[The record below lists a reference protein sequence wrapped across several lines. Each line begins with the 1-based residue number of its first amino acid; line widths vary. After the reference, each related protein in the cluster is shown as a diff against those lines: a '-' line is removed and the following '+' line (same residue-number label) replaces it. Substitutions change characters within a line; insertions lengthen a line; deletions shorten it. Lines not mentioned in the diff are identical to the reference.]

1 MAEQSS
7 GRLSVQQ
14 HTKSRV
20 MTPLSIKSPGTTA
33 RLTVNLE
40 ALKTNYRTLCASAPG
55 CVCAGVVKADAYGLG
70 VRPVSRALWEAGCRT
85 YFVALL
91 SEAGILRAL
100 LPEAEIYVL
109 NGLLAGAA
117 ADYVHLNLRPVLA
130 SIEEIDE
137 WSHFCRENNTRHRA
151 AVHVDTGIN
160 RLGLEY
166 QQAMNMFQN
175 TKAFQD
181 FNLCM
186 VMSHLAC
193 ADEPDHSLNDQQVKR
208 FEALRELVPDVAFSL
223 ANSAGIIAVPKAHFD
238 LLRPGIALYGSN
250 PIADGDTIIKPVITL
265 QATILQMR
273 NVAAGQSIGYGAT
286 FTCQQPSKI
295 AVLGLGYAD
304 GFLRCLSGSNT
315 QTRTHVYIE
324 GHLAPVV
331 GRVSM
336 DMIGVDVTALPDSV
350 ATRGTMAEVIG
361 ENISLDGLALASKT
375 LSYEILTR
383 LGNRF
388 ERVYT

>member
-1 MAEQSS
+1 
-7 GRLSVQQ
+7 
-14 HTKSRV
+14 
-20 MTPLSIKSPGTTA
+20 MTPSSLNCPGTTA

-40 ALKTNYRTLCASAPG
+40 ALKANYRALCATAHKS
-55 CVCAGVVKADAYGLG
+55 VCAGVVKADAYGLG
-70 VRPVSRALWEAGCRT
+70 VEAVSTALWAAGCRT

-91 SEAGILRAL
+91 SEAEVLRAL

-109 NGLLAGAA
+109 NGLMKGAA
-117 ADYVHLNLRPVLA
+117 RDYIHLNARPVLA

-137 WSHFCRENNTRHRA
+137 WSLFCRQNNTRHRA

-166 QQAMNMFQN
+166 SQAMDLFQN
-175 TKAFQD
+175 TSSFQEFD
-181 FNLCM
+181 LCM

-193 ADEPDHSLNDQQVKR
+193 ADEPDHPLNDQQVQR
-208 FEALRELVPDVAFSL
+208 FKALRELVPEVVFSL

-238 LLRPGIALYGSN
+238 LTRPGIALYGSN
-250 PIADGDTIIKPVITL
+250 PVAGSNTLIKPVVTL
-265 QATILQMR
+265 QATILQVR
-273 NVAAGQSIGYGAT
+273 DVPAGQTVGYGAT
-286 FTCQQPSKI
+286 FTCQKPSKI
-295 AVLGLGYAD
+295 AILGLGYAD

-315 QTRTHVYIE
+315 ETKTHACID
-324 GHLAPVV
+324 GHLAPII

-350 ATRGTMAEVIG
+350 ATRGGMAEVIG

-375 LSYEILTR
+375 LSYELLTR